1 MRKLVVIT
9 AILLLLIL
17 SGCSSPAGNNNQV
30 NNVVPDTP
38 SRQEILYSAKEITI
52 TEKIDTSASATAF
65 SMV

>member
-38 SRQEILYSAKEITI
+38 SPSVFDTLPDIPVHLEKGTGILR
-52 TEKIDTSASATAF
+52 F
-65 SMV
+65 MNL